1 AVESDAAG
9 PDGPDPD
16 GPARSFVAEG
26 YQGADGPTA
35 TRASV
40 GPRADSRGRRGR
52 LSRKAIVGILTVVV
66 LILSGTVAAL
76 TLTGT
81 SAPTAVALEPL
92 ATPGANPF
100 MPSVGTDQPR
110 LSPPQGSGGTF
121 SGGTPGLYGG
131 TLRKGSCDPRQMV
144 AFLSANPDKSAA
156 WANVL
161 GIRPS
166 DIAGYVASLAPV
178 VLRSDVAVTN
188 HGFTGGHVTSFPA
201 VLQAGTAVLVDRY
214 GSPVTKCFCGN
225 PLTKPT
231 AYSRPTYT
239 GTRWPSF
246 ALGGITIIQQTTVTI
261 DSFTLVDP
269 ATGASFRRP
278 SGSTGSADQPGP
290 APKPATITTVAG
302 NGSNSFCG
310 DGGPATQAC
319 LEYPMGL
326 AVDAAGNLYIAD
338 VANNRVRRVAPDG
351 TITTIAGN
359 GTSGF
364 CGDGGPATQACLY
377 APLGPLVDAAGNL
390 YIADRSN
397 SRVRLV
403 ATPDGQPS
411 PTTSTTPT
419 PKAGGSPTPTSS
431 PTPAQQV
438 AVPGTQPWTDT
449 GIYLSEASV
458 SFTASGTVNIYAGR
472 ADSNK
477 TPDGTGPVHPNCIAS
492 PTTFG
497 GQWIAMGLPCW
508 SLIGRI
514 GSGPPFEVGAKATHA
529 VPSPGELYLGVND
542 KSLGSF
548 ADNSGKWTVQ
558 VSRSP

>member
-1 AVESDAAG
+1 
-9 PDGPDPD
+9 
-16 GPARSFVAEG
+16 
-26 YQGADGPTA
+26 
-35 TRASV
+35 
-40 GPRADSRGRRGR
+40 
-52 LSRKAIVGILTVVV
+52 VVV
-66 LILSGTVAAL
+66 LVLSGTVAAL

-100 MPSVGTDQPR
+100 MPPVGIDQPGI
-110 LSPPQGSGGTF
+110 SPPKGSGGTF

-131 TLRKGSCDPRQMV
+131 TLRQGSCDPRQMV
-144 AFLSANPDKSAA
+144 AFLSAHPDKSAA
-156 WANVL
+156 WATVL
-161 GIRPS
+161 GIRPA

-338 VANNRVRRVAPDG
+338 
-351 TITTIAGN
+351 
-359 GTSGF
+359 
-364 CGDGGPATQACLY
+364 
-377 APLGPLVDAAGNL
+377 
-390 YIADRSN
+390 RSN

-492 PTTFG
+492 PAIFG

-542 KSLGSF
+542 ESVGSF
-548 ADNSGKWTVQ
+548 ADNSGEWTVQ